1 VSETEPAGV
10 DSLNRDQAEG
20 VFKKL
25 SITPRFSREAVAG
38 WVRIDGRPVLPISY
52 GNGNFHMEERVAFRF
67 RRALLLSLDE
77 FHALRDCTMSRERY
91 WALVRDRLRAD

>member
-1 VSETEPAGV
+1 MSESEPAVV

-52 GNGNFHMEERVAFRF
+52 SNGNFHMEERVAFRF

-91 WALVRDRLRAD
+91 WALVRDRLPD